1 MAQPNAPATP
11 PTPAANETKPPQNG
25 TIPPKGETKPPV
37 GETIQPAGETEPK
50 KAPATQLEADL
61 AAQFGEDW
69 DTMSPKVKDRV
80 IAAEMKSREADKRM
94 QLAAKLKKDLDM
106 TNTQVNQLIDALKK
120 DPWKVLSNP
129 ALGLDARKMAEEY
142 VWNQIQQERMTPEQ
156 RQAAQDRLENSQMKA
171 EKEQAQREQQEREM
185 NALIAQRRAYWEKTI
200 PEAIDAAGLPKT
212 SYTVRRFAEYIK
224 AAAKARMPADMP
236 AIATQIRQELVDLQ
250 SKFLLPPKA
259 AGETDEAYEERVL
272 TGAPSEYVKM
282 LRKADLRKLRAK
294 GIMPK
299 PGPKPGATS
308 QPAKPNNGKMLMSEW
323 MNKREE
329 RLRSPRA

>member
-25 TIPPKGETKPPV
+25 TIQPKGETKPPV
-37 GETIQPAGETEPK
+37 GETIQPAGETEK
-50 KAPATQLEADL
+50 KAPANQLEADL
-61 AAQFGEDW
+61 AQQFGEDW
-69 DTMSPKVKDRV
+69 DTMSPKVKERV

-129 ALGLDARKMAEEY
+129 ALGIDARKMAEEY
-142 VWNQIQQERMTPEQ
+142 VWQQIQQERMTPEQ
-156 RQAAQDRLENSQMKA
+156 RQAAQDRLENAQMKA
-171 EKEQAQREQQEREM
+171 EKEQAQKDQADREM
-185 NALIAQRRAYWEKTI
+185 QALIAQRRAYWEKTI

-224 AAAKARMPADMP
+224 AAARSRVPADMP
-236 AIATQIRQELVDLQ
+236 AIASQIRQELVDLQ
-250 SKFLLPPKA
+250 SKFLLPPKGA
-259 AGETDEAYEERVL
+259 TETDEAYEERVL
-272 TGAPSEYVKM
+272 GSAPSEYVKM

-294 GIMPK
+294 GLMPK
-299 PGPKPGATS
+299 PGPKPGATP